1 MIYKNLKIVKIDSK
15 YCNYLRKYDNKVV
28 YNIGLKELRPFIGVL
43 LIVNKCEYFAPLSSP
58 KEKHKRMKS
67 TLDLIKIKDGEY
79 GVVNLNNM
87 IPVNKNNYIE
97 FDLNKKTNNELDIS
111 RIELLTNQLRW
122 LTLNKKEI
130 YTKSRVLYNLYVNNK
145 LPKNV
150 KDRCCNYS
158 LLEDKCNE
166 YNLNKELQEV

>member
-1 MIYKNLKIVKIDSK
+1 MYKNLKIVKVNNK

-28 YNIGLKELRPFIGVL
+28 YNIGAKELRPFIGVL
-43 LIVNKCEYFAPLSSP
+43 FTVNNNEYFAPLSSP
-58 KEKHKRMKS
+58 KDKHKKMKN
-67 TLDLIKIKDGEY
+67 TLDLIKIKGGEY

-87 IPVNKNNYIE
+87 IPVNTNNYME

>member
-1 MIYKNLKIVKIDSK
+1 MKN
-15 YCNYLRKYDNKVV
+15 
-28 YNIGLKELRPFIGVL
+28 
-43 LIVNKCEYFAPLSSP
+43 
-58 KEKHKRMKS
+58 
-67 TLDLIKIKDGEY
+67 TLDLIKIKGGEY

-87 IPVNKNNYIE
+87 IPVNTDNYME

-150 KDRCCNYS
+150 KDRCCNYL

-166 YNLNKELQEV
+166 YNLNKEFQEV

>member
-43 LIVNKCEYFAPLSSP
+43 LKVNKCEYFAPLSSP

-87 IPVNKNNYIE
+87 IPVNRNNYIE
-97 FDLNKKTNNELDIS
+97 FDLNRKTNNELDIS

-145 LPKNV
+145 LSKNI
-150 KDRCCNYS
+150 KDRCCNYP
-158 LLEDKCNE
+158 LLEDKCNK